1 MNLNDYVKSEVL
13 LDELGFNMAN
23 VIHFCEECGSKLDPR
38 DKFCTGCGLFL
49 DRVAAGGSEPLFD
62 KTDAGK
68 LSAAAT
74 QASIA
79 PTTPNS
85 PAPTST
91 APVQPQVSTMPTV
104 PPTKPS
110 SQQHIQSTSI
120 ESADPKSSSMTVV
133 YAVVALVVLGGAGA
147 YFALKGGSSK
157 EPVKVSAHS
166 SSQKKSTADV
176 ANSEANKSPPAVT
189 ATGQMLIDAAANG
202 NLEEFQILLRQLQT
216 RPVPATV
223 DRKLARSLN
232 DEAIKALKSDDP
244 AAAIELLNKAREAD
258 PADAEISNNLGH
270 ALQTAGKLK
279 ESEAQMIRTIE
290 QFPARQQAWQDLGE
304 TYSKLGKH
312 SQAVSALF
320 TAHRLAKNPEKMLEK
335 YSKIVESTE
344 DEGFKNDLAEA
355 IKKIAEVKQ

>member
-1 MNLNDYVKSEVL
+1 VRSEVI

-23 VIHFCEECGSKLDPR
+23 VIHFCEECGSKLGPR

-49 DRVAAGGSEPLFD
+49 GRLPSDDSEPLFD

-68 LSAAAT
+68 LSAAVT

-79 PTTPNS
+79 PTTPSS

-91 APVQPQVSTMPTV
+91 SPVLTQVSAMPTV
-104 PPTKPS
+104 PPTKAAA
-110 SQQHIQSTSI
+110 QQPIQSNSI
-120 ESADPKSSSMTVV
+120 DSAHPKSSSMTGV

-157 EPVKVSAHS
+157 EPAKVSAAS

-176 ANSEANKSPPAVT
+176 ANGEANKSPPVVT

-202 NLEEFQILLRQLQT
+202 NLEEFQTLLRQLQT

-223 DRKLARSLN
+223 DRKLARALN

-270 ALQTAGKLK
+270 ALQMAGKLK

-335 YSKIVESTE
+335 FSKIVESTE
-344 DEGFKNDLAEA
+344 DEGFKNDLTEA
-355 IKKIAEVKQ
+355 IKMIAEAKQ